1 MGAHFF
7 VYFYILYL
15 YSVYKFWEQ
24 MPIFE
29 PQTVIIIENTVGD
42 ISMFSFGLFIPVAGF
57 ACFVK

>member
-1 MGAHFF
+1 
-7 VYFYILYL
+7 
-15 YSVYKFWEQ
+15 